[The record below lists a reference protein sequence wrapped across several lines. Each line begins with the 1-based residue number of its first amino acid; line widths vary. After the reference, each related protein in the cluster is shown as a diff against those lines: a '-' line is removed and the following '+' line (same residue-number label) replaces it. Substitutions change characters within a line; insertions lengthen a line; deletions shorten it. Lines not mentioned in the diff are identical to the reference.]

1 MARIFPFGRRVSA
14 LERASVVVVLE
25 EVVVSAWV
33 GGDGMVLEVTVP
45 GLPPEVEV
53 VLATVP
59 LVVAEAVVDVSSPDP
74 QPTTPQRAPTKM
86 TATTSRVMGAARC
99 FRRHGRLPDLYPD
112 LCSMMSLPSRWA

>member
-1 MARIFPFGRRVSA
+1 M
-14 LERASVVVVLE
+14 VVVLE

-74 QPTTPQRAPTKM
+74 QPAIPQRAPTKM
-86 TATTSRVMGAARC
+86 TAATSPLMVAARC
-99 FRRHGRLPDLYPD
+99 FRRRGRLPDLQPD
-112 LCSMMSLPSRWA
+112 LRSMMSLPCRWA